1 LRLMNRRYWKAH
13 YAERIRAIHE
23 QIPDCGLGA
32 DVMVG
37 FPGETVEDHQA
48 SLQFVES
55 LPLTYLH
62 VFPYSARP
70 GTPAAART
78 GHLNG
83 RVIHERGAEMRALI
97 AYKRRAF
104 LASQIGRTLPALTL
118 DETREGDR
126 VALSSNYLKV
136 VLAGAE
142 IAPNRLLDT
151 RIGREHEGLL
161 YGYAAS

>member
-1 LRLMNRRYWKAH
+1 MNRRYWTAQ
-13 YAERIRAIHE
+13 YAESLRSIHE
-23 QIPDCGLGA
+23 QIPNCGIGA

-48 SLQFVES
+48 SLRLVES
-55 LPLTYLH
+55 LPFTYLH

-70 GTPAAART
+70 GTAAAARP

-97 AYKRRAF
+97 ASKRRAF
-104 LASQIGRTLPALTL
+104 LAAQIGQALSAITL
-118 DETREGDR
+118 DEVQEDER
-126 VALSSNYLKV
+126 VALSSNYLKI
-136 VLAGAE
+136 VLPGAQL
-142 IAPNRLLDT
+142 APNRLLDV
-151 RIGREHEGLL
+151 RIGRVHGGLL